1 MRILFI
7 SLFLF
12 LSCSNAT
19 KTLPSATGNLSE
31 VIFVADD
38 NLWKDILQKLV
49 FKTFGRPINGTNYD
63 ESLFKIIQINFS
75 EFKSILKTHKN
86 IVIISDKAINSSELD
101 KWAIGQCVNQL
112 RWNNSNQNTTNE
124 LKKLCSMYKKREIRY
139 VRELL
144 KKSSSEELERK
155 FLTKFNNSIVI
166 PKEYKIVKFTDSFF
180 WASYDPNNSDE
191 IKNILSFSFKKND
204 TNVHTQVLSKTDS
217 VFKLYL
223 AGSNEGSYVRIEPLY
238 KPIIYNNIYRGLWR
252 LEGGFMGGAF
262 LIKTYFLQED
272 KKEKVH
278 VNVGVIFA
286 PQSRKRKYIK
296 EFEAIL

>member
-19 KTLPSATGNLSE
+19 KTLPNATGKLSE

-86 IVIISDKAINSSELD
+86 IVIISDEATNSSEFN
-101 KWAIGQCVNQL
+101 KWAVGQYVNQL
-112 RWNNSNQNTTNE
+112 SWNNSPQNTIKD
-124 LKKLCSMYKKREIRY
+124 LDRLCSMYKKREISS

-144 KKSSSEELERK
+144 KKSSNKELESK

-166 PKEYKIVKFTDSFF
+166 PKEYKIIKFTDSFF
-180 WASYDPNNSDE
+180 RASYDPNNSDE
-191 IKNILSFSFKKND
+191 IKNILSFTFKKND

-217 VFKLYL
+217 IFKLYL

-238 KPIIYNNIYRGLWR
+238 KPIISNNIYRGLWR